1 MRHKGNDKWGRRPI
15 SPYLAWLA
23 CKLVWCA
30 DHLALYPRRNQGRK
44 KQDWRILRQCWKH
57 LLDLKAL
64 IDSTRAFKSVLQTAE
79 ESTLCSWSSLFLRF
93 FLTYWRS
100 LRASDSRSTPVT
112 LHAPWSGCARWALN
126 ARLTSIALWTP
137 ISIFTWVTDLSRTQ
151 GSVPGGYYKVALVFS
166 TLTDWNTR

>member
-23 CKLVWCA
+23 CRLAWCA

-44 KQDWRILRQCWKH
+44 KNRILRQCWKH

-64 IDSTRAFKSVLQTAE
+64 IDSTSKSICKSILQTAD
-79 ESTLCSWSSLFLRF
+79 ESTLCSWSSLFWVF
-93 FLTYWRS
+93 WTYWRS

-112 LHAPWSGCARWALN
+112 LHAPWSGCARRALD
-126 ARLTSIALWTP
+126 ARLASVALRTP
-137 ISIFTWVTDLSRTQ
+137 VSMFTRVTDLSRT
-151 GSVPGGYYKVALVFS
+151 V
-166 TLTDWNTR
+166 TRGILQSCTSF

>member
-15 SPYLAWLA
+15 GPYLAWLA

-30 DHLALYPRRNQGRK
+30 DHSALYPRRNQGRK
-44 KQDWRILRQCWKH
+44 KQDCRILRQRRKR

-64 IDSTRAFKSVLQTAE
+64 IDSRRAFKSILQTAE
-79 ESTLCSWSSLFLRF
+79 ESTRCSWSSLFLSF

-112 LHAPWSGCARWALN
+112 LHAPWSGCARRALD
-126 ARLTSIALWTP
+126 ARLTSVALRTP
-137 ISIFTWVTDLSRTQ
+137 ISMFTRVTNLSRTQ
-151 GSVPGGYYKVALVFS
+151 GSVPGGYYKAALVFS
-166 TLTDWNTR
+166 TLTDWKTR